1 MGEYA
6 FDSGELARFESAGY
20 VVARGIVP
28 PASGESMLRAAREQ
42 LQAAAPPL
50 ELEADVGY
58 PGAPRARDATGGATV
73 RRLLQ
78 AYDRDPAWR
87 AWSIAPQVAG
97 RLRQLIGPDVRLARA
112 HHNCVMTKNPGYSS
126 VTGWHRDIRYW
137 SFERPQLVSVWT
149 ALGRERLEN
158 GCLQVLPGTHRVQVS
173 AEQLDAA
180 QFLRVGLPET
190 DALIATAQPVELDPG
205 DVLFFHCALFHA
217 AGRNTTGTTKF
228 SMVFTYHAADNRPLP
243 GSRSASS
250 TSVVI

>member
-1 MGEYA
+1 MDENA
-6 FDSGELARFESAGY
+6 FDSGELAQFESAGY

-28 PASGESMLRAAREQ
+28 GASGESMLRVAREQ

-58 PGAPRARDATGGATV
+58 PGAPHARDATGGATV

-78 AYDRDPAWR
+78 AYDRNPAWR
-87 AWSIAPQVAG
+87 AWSTAPQVAG

-137 SFERPQLVSVWT
+137 SFERAQLVSVWT

-158 GCLQVLPGTHRVQVS
+158 GCLQVLPGTHRLQVS

-180 QFLRVGLPET
+180 QFLRVGLPEN
-190 DALIATAQPVELDPG
+190 DALIATAQAVELDPG

-217 AGRNTTGTTKF
+217 AGRNTTATTKF
-228 SMVFTYHAADNRPLP
+228 SMVFTYHAADNCPVP
-243 GSRSASS
+243 GSRSASA
-250 TSVVI
+250 TSVMV